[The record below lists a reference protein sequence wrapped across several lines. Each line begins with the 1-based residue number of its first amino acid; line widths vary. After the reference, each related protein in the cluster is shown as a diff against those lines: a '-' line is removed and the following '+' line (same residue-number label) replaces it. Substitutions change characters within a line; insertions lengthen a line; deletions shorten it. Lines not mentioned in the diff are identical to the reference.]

1 MKKQNFFLYYI
12 LISLS
17 ILLLALRSNQGL
29 INKVIILGIIS
40 FFAVALWDHFYE
52 IKSSINRENT
62 LRKINYE
69 HLMLVLGT
77 SFSAAITWYL
87 NHSLGLGPIIANGI
101 VGVLVALLFSSKKA
115 GAFYIA
121 SFIGM
126 SSQGI
131 VTSMAMA
138 GIIGLFA
145 GFVIIFSQEIYAGVG
160 GKGGTI
166 AALSTQIIRLI
177 MSLFV

>member
-1 MKKQNFFLYYI
+1 
-12 LISLS
+12 
-17 ILLLALRSNQGL
+17 
-29 INKVIILGIIS
+29 
-40 FFAVALWDHFYE
+40 
-52 IKSSINRENT
+52 
-62 LRKINYE
+62 
-69 HLMLVLGT
+69 MLVLGT

-131 VTSMAMA
+131 VTSMVMA

-166 AALSTQIIRLI
+166 AVLSTQIIRLI